1 MLTLFKDTFLENKIK
16 LRQRSITKVLS
27 GLLKFLFSDKI
38 YFHTKMSESQLTKL
52 RQIMWIHF
60 SIKNYLCI
68 GLILL
73 FCLIRLVVSAWIP
86 VYPNTDYIITFPQLW
101 GNATGLVILN
111 VKSSQNMQ
119 RWVHILRL
127 RPLLEVLLWDWL
139 TDLGTDL
146 NMCTHQHVLVLF
158 SYHGALHQIF
168 FPYLENNCTSCVH
181 TSFWRQ
187 QRKHRKLCGQ
197 RQLPAPFNWLM

>member
-1 MLTLFKDTFLENKIK
+1 MTPLF
-16 LRQRSITKVLS
+16 
-27 GLLKFLFSDKI
+27 
-38 YFHTKMSESQLTKL
+38 Y
-52 RQIMWIHF
+52 
-60 SIKNYLCI
+60 KNYLCI

-168 FPYLENNCTSCVH
+168 SLILKIIAPAVCTHLFDVNRENIENFVVSVNCLHLSTGWCRQSTLMAAFFSVH
-181 TSFWRQ
+181 ALLHFSSRTTKDMKRV
-187 QRKHRKLCGQ
+187 
-197 RQLPAPFNWLM
+197 